1 MANPG
6 AGLVH
11 PGLTAALQASGFYPS
26 RCTIRRAT
34 STRSSSGQVN
44 GTLATLPGHADIPCR
59 DAPMSTQGRGG
70 DEIRRADGTV
80 VVSPRRVA
88 LAGYWPNVAESD
100 VARVDGV
107 DRPIVTVDH
116 DDQARTTTIT
126 TEYVH

>member
-11 PGLTAALQASGFYPS
+11 PGLVTALQASGFYPS
-26 RCTIRRAT
+26 TCTIRRPST
-34 STRSSSGQVN
+34 TRSASGQVN

-59 DAPMSTQGRGG
+59 DAPMSTQGRG
-70 DEIRRADGTV
+70 DEIRRADGTIV
-80 VVSPRRVA
+80 QTPRRVA
-88 LAGYWPNVAESD
+88 LAGYWPNIVESD
-100 VARVDGV
+100 VARIDGV

-126 TEYVH
+126 TEYTH